1 MKKNIFI
8 FVTISLIFTLLSCS
22 PELSIK
28 MKNDNTSDF
37 YLNLTNTESFF
48 ANFSAF
54 MDFNE
59 EKFYD
64 EKSLI
69 ESLTNLGFSKI
80 NLTTG
85 KNADLSIS
93 AEILNNTLVNSESPL
108 STLFSITDKD
118 FALEIHPSKLIEILS
133 SVPEISDYL
142 DLLMAPIYTGEQISE
157 SEYLE
162 LFASVYG
169 ESFAQDFEKT
179 NISININTLNKI
191 KDIQSS
197 ENGFATTTFTDKK
210 ANIKIPFYKLLCK
223 QDVSVF
229 KIIF

>member
-210 ANIKIPFYKLLCK
+210 AHIKIPFYKLLCK

>member
-118 FALEIHPSKLIEILS
+118 FVLEIHPSKLIEILS

-210 ANIKIPFYKLLCK
+210 ATIKIPFYKLLCK

-229 KIIF
+229 KITF

>member
-118 FALEIHPSKLIEILS
+118 FTLEIHPSKLIEILS

-157 SEYLE
+157 PEYLE

-179 NISININTLNKI
+179 NFNISVQTLLTI
-191 KDIQSS
+191 KDIEISNS
-197 ENGFATTTFTDKK
+197 HLFGVNFENKT
-210 ANIKIPFYKLLCK
+210 ANIQIPLYKLLCHNENN
-223 QDVSVF
+223 F
-229 KIIF
+229 IKIIF

>member
-59 EKFYD
+59 EDFYNTV
-64 EKSLI
+64 SLQSSL
-69 ESLTNLGFSKI
+69 ESLGFTNIFIQTDKNTDIKI
-80 NLTTG
+80 KAQIQNQ
-85 KNADLSIS
+85 NFID
-93 AEILNNTLVNSESPL
+93 EENPL
-108 STLFSITDKD
+108 STLISITNNDFSITIKP
-118 FALEIHPSKLIEILS
+118 ENIIEILS
-133 SVPEISDYL
+133 SIPEITDYL

-157 SEYLE
+157 PEYLE

-229 KIIF
+229 KITF